1 MGRTKTMTKE
11 DKQAYC
17 REYYYK
23 TRNERAHEYL
33 LVSKRAYLRKKLKS
47 LCPNDV
53 IDLDNDRMFND
64 VINIRRQIETIN
76 AELKPIREARWN
88 AKRAEG
94 KALFKHFSD
103 DDARE
108 RSKDERDS
116 DVETSLN

>member
-33 LVSKRAYLRKKLKS
+33 LVSKRAYLKKRVKQLAESNPAKAAE
-47 LCPNDV
+47 LEK
-53 IDLDNDRMFND
+53 
-64 VINIRRQIETIN
+64 QIETIN

-103 DDARE
+103 
-108 RSKDERDS
+108 S